1 MASPGITQVRRVSA
15 EGWGLIGEAV
25 VPSPQVLPSTIEDL
39 ALPSHGTLQQ
49 MQGVLLSSPP
59 FPSGY
64 KETQM
69 PALAPRRPTLPDN
82 QVQLVSVLGVE
93 RLESLA

>member
-1 MASPGITQVRRVSA
+1 MH
-15 EGWGLIGEAV
+15 
-25 VPSPQVLPSTIEDL
+25 SPQVLPSTSEDL

-69 PALAPRRPTLPDN
+69 PALAKTLAPRRPTLPDN